1 MLLSW
6 IRRCSLERW
15 EKGEVLMR
23 VVAPTWKNNRYYVI
37 RTKYNIVKPTNLKA
51 GVIWLWI
58 YKSFVHRV
66 GHFQFYLSMA
76 VYLSSQELESTLPCW
91 ICLGLMASFDQ
102 QEEES
107 AAWYQLSG
115 NTTASF
121 FCHCGEAQECN
132 PCLTKPQC
140 SKKPSKGLWCCIAY
154 TKAFLT
160 FQAISDAV

>member
-1 MLLSW
+1 MISSW
-6 IRRCSLERW
+6 IRCSLERW

-66 GHFQFYLSMA
+66 GHFQFYLFMA
-76 VYLSSQELESTLPCW
+76 VYLSFQELESTLPCW
-91 ICLGLMASFDQ
+91 ICFGLMASFDQ

-121 FCHCGEAQECN
+121 FCHCGEAHECN

-154 TKAFLT
+154 TKAFLM